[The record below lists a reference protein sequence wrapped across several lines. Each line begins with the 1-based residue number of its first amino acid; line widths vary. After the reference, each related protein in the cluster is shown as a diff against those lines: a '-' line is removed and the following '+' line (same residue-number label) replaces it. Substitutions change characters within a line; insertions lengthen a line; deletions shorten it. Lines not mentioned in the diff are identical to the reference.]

1 MTTTFLVGVD
11 GSEGAR
17 KAAHY
22 AAERARA
29 EKARLLLVTI
39 VEPTPYAPTMPEE
52 LPIMPVEPRDEIDH
66 VIEHVLKPLE
76 EELAAADLEIELM
89 VSRGRAADQ
98 LNNVAR
104 EHHVDQVFTG
114 RRGRSRVASLL
125 FGSVSRALV
134 QSCPVPITV
143 VPHRSLHEESPR
155 TKPEAEAA
163 RGRSDSPVR
172 G

>member
-17 KAAHY
+17 RAAHY

-29 EKARLLLVTI
+29 EKARLLLVAI

-52 LPIMPVEPRDEIDH
+52 LPIMPVEPRHEIDDI
-66 VIEHVLKPLE
+66 IEHVLKPLE
-76 EELAAADLEIELM
+76 KELAADDLEIELLA
-89 VSRGRAADQ
+89 SRGRAAEQ
-98 LNNVAR
+98 LNKVAHDYR
-104 EHHVDQVFTG
+104 VDQVFTG
-114 RRGRSRVASLL
+114 RRGRSRVATLL

-143 VPHRSLHEESPR
+143 VPSRSRREGSPR
-155 TKPEAEAA
+155 SKPEAEAA
-163 RGRSDSPVR
+163 RG
-172 G
+172 